1 MKTFLVLALLAVAA
15 IWFLG
20 GVGQPTAQP
29 ASLTNVAAAGNPPNV
44 EAFPV
49 DQFTD
54 EEFHQWLNVN
64 ALAPA
69 RAFYCQANGQA
80 GHYTSCTVLDGVQV
94 YTVRRVNGQLV
105 RE

>member
-29 ASLTNVAAAGNPPNV
+29 ASLSNVAQG
-44 EAFPV
+44 E
-49 DQFTD
+49 QFTD
-54 EEFHQWLNVN
+54 AEFRLWLNVN